1 MQSKTSKLMTEE
13 VIDQRYKQIDKLGEG
28 TYGVVYKA
36 IDNETNEVLAI
47 KKIRLEDEDQGVPST
62 TLREIAVLKE
72 LSHPNVVKLINVS
85 YIPKSKK
92 LYLFFEFVEMDLK
105 KYMQSIGKEALNPKL
120 VKVFMRQ
127 LIDGVLYC
135 HSRRVIHRDLKPQNI
150 LVNAKDEILKIA
162 DFGLCRCFTV
172 PINTLTHEILT
183 LWYRSPEILLGQKAY
198 GLGVDTW
205 SIGCIFAEMLTGKV
219 LFKGNSE
226 IEQLFLIFKLWGTPT
241 EEEWPGISALPY
253 YKANF
258 PKFRPPKDY
267 IDLEGIDPLAKDL
280 ILKFIT
286 LDPKARIS
294 CLDALKHPYFS
305 NEK

>member
-1 MQSKTSKLMTEE
+1 MSSKTGKTLTEE
-13 VIDQRYKQIDKLGEG
+13 KIDARYKHLEKLGEG

-36 IDNETNEVLAI
+36 IDTDNNEVLAI

-72 LSHPNVVKLINVS
+72 LDHPNVVKLKNVS

-92 LYLFFEFVEMDLK
+92 LYLFFEYVEMDLK
-105 KYMQSIGKEALNPKL
+105 KYMQSLGKEPINQKL
-120 VKVFMRQ
+120 VKSFMKQ
-127 LIDGVLYC
+127 LIEGVLYC
-135 HSRRVIHRDLKPQNI
+135 HSRRVVHRDLKPQNI
-150 LVNAKDEILKIA
+150 LVNGTEGLLKIA

-226 IEQLFLIFKLWGTPT
+226 IEQLFKIFKFWGTPT
-241 EEEWPGISALPY
+241 EEEWPGISQLPY
-253 YKANF
+253 YRKTF
-258 PKFRPPKDY
+258 PQFKPPKDY
-267 IDLEGIDPLAKDL
+267 EELQGVDPLAKDL
-280 ILKFIT
+280 ILKFIS

-294 CLDALKHPYFS
+294 CIDALKHPYF
-305 NEK
+305 KDCK

>member
-1 MQSKTSKLMTEE
+1 MSGKTGKSVTEQK
-13 VIDQRYKQIDKLGEG
+13 IDSRYKNLEKLGEG

-36 IDNETNEVLAI
+36 IDTETDEVLAV

-72 LSHPNVVKLINVS
+72 LNHPSVVKLKNVS

-92 LYLFFEFVEMDLK
+92 LYLFFEYVEMDLK
-105 KYMQSIGKEALNPKL
+105 KYMYSIGKEPINPKL
-120 VKVFMRQ
+120 VKIFMKQ
-127 LIDGVLYC
+127 LIEGVLYC

-150 LVNAKDEILKIA
+150 LIGAKEGLLKIA

-205 SIGCIFAEMLTGKV
+205 SIGCIFAEMLTAKV

-226 IEQLFLIFKLWGTPT
+226 IEQLFLIFKFWGTPT
-241 EEEWPGISALPY
+241 EEEWPGISQLPY
-253 YKANF
+253 YRKTFPHFKA
-258 PKFRPPKDY
+258 PKEEKELDN
-267 IDLEGIDPLAKDL
+267 IDPLAKDL

-294 CLDALKHPYFS
+294 CIDALKHPYF
-305 NEK
+305 NENK